1 MRQIS
6 RIAFTYF
13 PYNAGAGNVTPFP
26 IVDALADGR
35 AEVYG
40 VLAYNNGG
48 FGVLPD
54 GRTTIVPDDTRRV
67 TVTLSNGDAE
77 LYVDVPYSDLVR
89 SGPGTGTGPD
99 NGGIWY
105 PLEPFVIDLSKSSVR
120 CVSAAGA
127 GFDVAFAFIY
137 RPTEHAHTV

>member
-13 PYNAGAGNVTPFP
+13 QYNTGAGNITPFP
-26 IVDALADGR
+26 TVDALADGK

-40 VLAYNNGG
+40 ILAYNNGG
-48 FGVLPD
+48 YSISPS
-54 GRTTIVPDDTRRV
+54 GRAVIAPDDTRRV

-77 LYVDVPYSDLVR
+77 VYVDVPYSDLSR
-89 SGPGTGTGPD
+89 SGPD
-99 NGGIWY
+99 LNNGGIWY

-120 CVSAAGA
+120 CVSAAGP

-137 RPTEHAHTV
+137 RPTDHARTV